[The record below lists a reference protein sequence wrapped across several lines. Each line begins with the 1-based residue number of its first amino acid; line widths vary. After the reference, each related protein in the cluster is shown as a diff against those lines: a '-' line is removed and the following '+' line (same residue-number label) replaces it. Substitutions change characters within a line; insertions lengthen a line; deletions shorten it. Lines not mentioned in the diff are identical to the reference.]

1 MLLEG
6 IMRRGNW
13 QVIFVTFAAMAVGVM
28 VPGVGARLP
37 HLATVCLM
45 TQLLLAFLATGV
57 PGAGFTRETFKG
69 LPLFLAFSLLAAPAI
84 CGLIFWLFMPSFA
97 LGAILVSGS
106 AVGVMSPFFGM
117 LLRADN
123 PFIIAAV
130 IISSLLLPLTMPFL
144 VLGYLYLSGQEAAG
158 GLWLAFA
165 QTAVALGIYIIV
177 PFVVSKLLWGFRAG
191 LAERVLNRRYSITL
205 VCVGTSM
212 FIIFSQFAEPLRANP
227 GMVLTAL
234 IGALGLSVVLIAI
247 GVGAGPAGVGSSV
260 ERKLGCAISMGTRNN
275 VLMVIIAAQFFGLPE
290 VLVAAMYSVP
300 LNLLLVPYTWYARR
314 LRGKEGRM

>member
-1 MLLEG
+1 
-6 IMRRGNW
+6 MRRGNW
-13 QVIFVTFAAMAVGVM
+13 QVILVTFAAMAVGVM

-57 PGAGFTRETFKG
+57 PGAGFSRATFKG
-69 LPLFLAFSLLAAPAI
+69 LPLFLAFSLLAAPAT
-84 CGLIFWLFMPSFA
+84 CGLIFWLFMPEFA

-177 PFVVSKLLWGFRAG
+177 PFVISKLIWSFKASA
-191 LAERVLNRRYSITL
+191 AERVLNRRYSITL

-234 IGALGLSVVLIAI
+234 VGSLGLAVVLIAI
-247 GVGAGPAGVGSSV
+247 GIGAGLRGSV

-290 VLVAAMYSVP
+290 VLIAAMYSVP

-314 LRGKEGRM
+314 LRGANSSCLPE